1 MVSSVLGCLG
11 GRSNGPLRAV
21 WLVPGLG
28 SSLLKPL
35 VEGDTVLSAPLGES
49 LARHAV
55 SDISLLDPFPESGSV
70 CPNRKQ
76 ILCFIE
82 N

>member
-11 GRSNGPLRAV
+11 GRSNGPLKAM

-35 VEGDTVLSAPLGES
+35 VEGDTVLSAPLGGKWMKTQFS
-49 LARHAV
+49 
-55 SDISLLDPFPESGSV
+55 
-70 CPNRKQ
+70 
-76 ILCFIE
+76 
-82 N
+82 